1 MADYEMKDK
10 TFALFRNEKKE
21 KETQP
26 DYQGDIMIEGKK
38 FRLSAWLNETKGGK
52 KYIKGAYSEP
62 FEGGKSG
69 GSSNSRRQDDF

>member
-52 KYIKGAYSEP
+52 KIGRAHV
-62 FEGGKSG
+62 
-69 GSSNSRRQDDF
+69 